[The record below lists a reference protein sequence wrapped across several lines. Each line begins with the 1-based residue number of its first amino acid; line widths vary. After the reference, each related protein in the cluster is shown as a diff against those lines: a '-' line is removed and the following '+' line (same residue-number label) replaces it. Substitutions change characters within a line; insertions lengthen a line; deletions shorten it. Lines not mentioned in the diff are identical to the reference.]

1 MPLDRI
7 AGNLFQRTSSAQRAA
22 FLACFV
28 SGYLVHLFAF
38 TNIIP
43 NSDGL
48 SRVFDP
54 QQMTVSGRWFLHY
67 ASALNSFTQMPA
79 LIGFF
84 SMVFLALAAAGIVGV
99 LGMRSRS
106 LAALLGVSMAAF
118 PCMGYTFL
126 YMFTASA
133 YCLAIFLAVLAVA
146 MAKKGWRWAVAGSL
160 LLALSMGIYQAYAAV
175 AVALSVL
182 LILKQCL
189 SHRAQCKETAVLGVR
204 LLAFLAV
211 GAVAYYVILQVFLKV
226 KGLELLEYLGMSQ
239 AGSGY
244 PIAQLP
250 SLLLS
255 AYKQVVVFFF
265 VPGSSNAFTTPLMAG
280 LDVLAALL
288 AAVCFFAILVRRS
301 LWREAW
307 RVAGAV
313 VMLLLLPVAVSFAQ
327 IISPYSD
334 ATPIMKYPYVLV
346 YAAVLLCADLGL
358 SLLPRPRAGVA
369 VSWALAACMVCL
381 CLYGAN
387 INNILYTASEQAHRS
402 TLSYATRL
410 MERIESCPGYTG
422 EEEIVIIGSFPVDRI
437 YSQIESYALVDH
449 YSVPLNTVAPLN
461 KHIYYYLQD
470 WLNIPVEEPDEEVML
485 EVSQSKEF
493 QKMPLY
499 PADGSVQKL
508 DGRIVV
514 KIQEEYTPKSDYE
527 IAYENRR

>member
-1 MPLDRI
+1 M
-7 AGNLFQRTSSAQRAA
+7 
-22 FLACFV
+22 ACFV

-84 SMVFLALAAAGIVGV
+84 LYGFSGSGGGGHCERAGDAQPVSG
-99 LGMRSRS
+99 RS
-106 LAALLGVSMAAF
+106 AGVSMAAF

-182 LILKQCL
+182 LILKRCL

-265 VPGSSNAFTTPLMAG
+265 LCPVLPTPLP
-280 LDVLAALL
+280 L
-288 AAVCFFAILVRRS
+288 R
-301 LWREAW
+301 LWRGW
-307 RVAGAV
+307 
-313 VMLLLLPVAVSFAQ
+313 MCWLPCW
-327 IISPYSD
+327 
-334 ATPIMKYPYVLV
+334 LR
-346 YAAVLLCADLGL
+346 CAFSL
-358 SLLPRPRAGVA
+358 S
-369 VSWALAACMVCL
+369 
-381 CLYGAN
+381 
-387 INNILYTASEQAHRS
+387 
-402 TLSYATRL
+402 
-410 MERIESCPGYTG
+410 
-422 EEEIVIIGSFPVDRI
+422 
-437 YSQIESYALVDH
+437 
-449 YSVPLNTVAPLN
+449 
-461 KHIYYYLQD
+461 
-470 WLNIPVEEPDEEVML
+470 
-485 EVSQSKEF
+485 
-493 QKMPLY
+493 
-499 PADGSVQKL
+499 
-508 DGRIVV
+508 
-514 KIQEEYTPKSDYE
+514 
-527 IAYENRR
+527 

>member
-84 SMVFLALAAAGIVGV
+84 SMVFLALAAAGIVSV

-211 GAVAYYVILQVFLKV
+211 GAVAYYVILQVFLKRT
-226 KGLELLEYLGMSQ
+226 LL
-239 AGSGY
+239 
-244 PIAQLP
+244 
-250 SLLLS
+250 
-255 AYKQVVVFFF
+255 
-265 VPGSSNAFTTPLMAG
+265 
-280 LDVLAALL
+280 
-288 AAVCFFAILVRRS
+288 R
-301 LWREAW
+301 
-307 RVAGAV
+307 
-313 VMLLLLPVAVSFAQ
+313 
-327 IISPYSD
+327 
-334 ATPIMKYPYVLV
+334 
-346 YAAVLLCADLGL
+346 
-358 SLLPRPRAGVA
+358 
-369 VSWALAACMVCL
+369 
-381 CLYGAN
+381 
-387 INNILYTASEQAHRS
+387 
-402 TLSYATRL
+402 
-410 MERIESCPGYTG
+410 
-422 EEEIVIIGSFPVDRI
+422 
-437 YSQIESYALVDH
+437 
-449 YSVPLNTVAPLN
+449 
-461 KHIYYYLQD
+461 
-470 WLNIPVEEPDEEVML
+470 
-485 EVSQSKEF
+485 
-493 QKMPLY
+493 
-499 PADGSVQKL
+499 
-508 DGRIVV
+508 
-514 KIQEEYTPKSDYE
+514 
-527 IAYENRR
+527 

>member
-84 SMVFLALAAAGIVGV
+84 SMVFLALAAVGIVSV

-182 LILKQCL
+182 LILKRCL

-226 KGLELLEYLGMSQ
+226 KGPGA
-239 AGSGY
+239 AGIPGDE
-244 PIAQLP
+244 PGGQR
-250 SLLLS
+250 LS
-255 AYKQVVVFFF
+255 HC
-265 VPGSSNAFTTPLMAG
+265 S
-280 LDVLAALL
+280 AALF
-288 AAVCFFAILVRRS
+288 AAVCL
-301 LWREAW
+301 
-307 RVAGAV
+307 
-313 VMLLLLPVAVSFAQ
+313 
-327 IISPYSD
+327 
-334 ATPIMKYPYVLV
+334 
-346 YAAVLLCADLGL
+346 
-358 SLLPRPRAGVA
+358 
-369 VSWALAACMVCL
+369 
-381 CLYGAN
+381 
-387 INNILYTASEQAHRS
+387 
-402 TLSYATRL
+402 
-410 MERIESCPGYTG
+410 
-422 EEEIVIIGSFPVDRI
+422 
-437 YSQIESYALVDH
+437 
-449 YSVPLNTVAPLN
+449 
-461 KHIYYYLQD
+461 
-470 WLNIPVEEPDEEVML
+470 
-485 EVSQSKEF
+485 
-493 QKMPLY
+493 
-499 PADGSVQKL
+499 
-508 DGRIVV
+508 
-514 KIQEEYTPKSDYE
+514 
-527 IAYENRR
+527 